1 MGRLGLFQSLIIGAA
16 FGFMVFFAAC
26 FVAILF
32 LLFYN
37 ALGRHAVD
45 MADAYRYVAFP
56 VGGVALVLSEAVMVG
71 FWLRHKLS
79 GR

>member
-1 MGRLGLFQSLIIGAA
+1 MGLFQSLIIGAA
-16 FGFMVFFAAC
+16 FGFIVFFAAC
-26 FVAILF
+26 FTAILF

-37 ALGRHAVD
+37 TIGHHAVD
-45 MADAYRYVAFP
+45 MADAYLYVAFP
-56 VGGVALVLSEAVMVG
+56 VGAVALVLSEAVMLG